1 MIPGLIP
8 ILMLILIPPLIP
20 LIRHDANANRN
31 TILPHINTPPLKL
44 SIIQQTTGLL
54 GSFGGGKLYNAVP
67 LAFLGVGLR
76 HDFRAEDLV
85 SGGGGEGVADV
96 VFEFLPCGFP
106 R

>member
-1 MIPGLIP
+1 M
-8 ILMLILIPPLIP
+8 LMLILIPPLIP
-20 LIRHDANANRN
+20 LIRPNANANANRN